1 MNSKQ
6 DKYDESVW
14 WSGWISDETPKV
26 VRIAPEPVQKQAVW
40 PWVVGSIF
48 TVGLILIECLR

>member
-14 WSGWISDETPKV
+14 WSGWIGDETPKV
-26 VRIAPEPVQKQAVW
+26 VRITPEPTRKDAVW

-48 TVGLILIECLR
+48 AFGLVLIECFR